1 MTSQNPMDCITQI
14 LNLVDQDSDTP
25 LTIIPVEKL
34 VGAHHTRHDP
44 AHGLLVTGI
53 TSAEDLTGLC
63 PVLITVY
70 PEVQPVKL
78 IVWNSETKNVSKSE
92 QLVLHDLNDG
102 NGWETGTEGY
112 LYVSPLEKEFSFEEF
127 QEIIAHLRAPNG
139 CPWDREQTHLSLRNN
154 LLEETYETLEAIDRQ
169 DIAGMQ
175 EEFGDLLLQIV
186 LHAQIAA
193 EAGEYRMEDVIAGI
207 YSKIVRRHP
216 HVFGEA
222 EVSGVQGVLQNW
234 EKLKQQERA
243 DKGVPEKGLLD
254 GVPVVLPSLTQA
266 QELQDRA
273 ARVGFDWP
281 TIEPVWDK
289 VLEELEEVRQ
299 AGSPEEVEKELGD
312 LLFAVVN
319 LIRWY
324 KVDSE
329 SALRG
334 TNQKFR
340 RRFKHIEKS
349 ARSLGR
355 DLQSMTLDEMD
366 EYWNEAKGFE

>member
-1 MTSQNPMDCITQI
+1 MNSNNPFQTLTKLYSLIGLQPDSPMTIMPLEAM
-14 LNLVDQDSDTP
+14 SDTYHP
-25 LTIIPVEKL
+25 RNNPAQALLVPDILSIAALEKL
-34 VGAHHTRHDP
+34 LPVLLQVYPKDHPIKLLHISADNSHEISDLVLKDISNQPEP
-44 AHGLLVTGI
+44 AEGI
-53 TSAEDLTGLC
+53 TLLLFI
-63 PVLITVY
+63 P
-70 PEVQPVKL
+70 
-78 IVWNSETKNVSKSE
+78 
-92 QLVLHDLNDG
+92 
-102 NGWETGTEGY
+102 
-112 LYVSPLEKEFSFEEF
+112 PLEKAASFEEF

-169 DIAGMQ
+169 DVAGMQ

-186 LHAQIAA
+186 LHAQIASEAA
-193 EAGEYRMEDVIAGI
+193 EYSMEDVIAGI
-207 YSKIVRRHP
+207 ASKIIRRHP
-216 HVFGEA
+216 HVFGET
-222 EVSGVQGVLQNW
+222 EVTGVQGVLQNW
-234 EKLKQQERA
+234 EKLKQKERA
-243 DKGVPEKGLLD
+243 DKGTPEKGLLD

-289 VLEELEEVRQ
+289 VMEELEEVRTAQ
-299 AGSPEEVEKELGD
+299 SPQEVEKELGD

-349 ARSLGR
+349 ARSTGR
-355 DLQSMTLDEMD
+355 ELQSMTLDEMD

>member
-1 MTSQNPMDCITQI
+1 MESNNQNWISNLQTILQALQI
-14 LNLVDQDSDTP
+14 GNDETLVFMPAAKILS
-25 LTIIPVEKL
+25 
-34 VGAHHTRHDP
+34 AHHTKHSPDQ
-44 AHGLLVTGI
+44 GLLVYGI
-53 TSAEDLTGLC
+53 SENMDWDNSQQ
-63 PVLITVY
+63 VLMTVY
-70 PEVQPVKL
+70 PENHNIKL
-78 IVWNSETKNVSKSE
+78 VYLQSDGKPSVEGILLKDLGSQKGPSGEMWLFIPSLEIET
-92 QLVLHDLNDG
+92 
-102 NGWETGTEGY
+102 
-112 LYVSPLEKEFSFEEF
+112 SFQEF
-127 QEIIAHLRAPNG
+127 QEIIGHLRAPNG

-154 LLEETYETLEAIDRQ
+154 LLEEAYETLEAIDRE
-169 DIAGMQ
+169 DVAGMQ

-193 EAGEYRMEDVIAGI
+193 EAGEFRMEDVIAGI
-207 YSKIVRRHP
+207 YRKIIRRHP
-216 HVFGEA
+216 HVFGDVDVE
-222 EVSGVQGVLQNW
+222 GVKGVLQNW
-234 EKLKQQERA
+234 EKLKEKERS
-243 DKGVPEKGLLD
+243 DNGTPEKGLLD

-289 VLEELEEVRQ
+289 VMEELDEVRQ
-299 AGSPEEVEKELGD
+299 ANSPEEVEKELGD

-349 ARSLGR
+349 ARKAGQ

-366 EYWNEAKGFE
+366 GFWNEAKGFE

>member
-1 MTSQNPMDCITQI
+1 MTKELLTTSIDNLYSTLGVDGTQPISILPVELLSGKHHPLQNPSHPLLIT
-14 LNLVDQDSDTP
+14 
-25 LTIIPVEKL
+25 
-34 VGAHHTRHDP
+34 G
-44 AHGLLVTGI
+44 VTGKEQLSDVFTI
-53 TSAEDLTGLC
+53 LSQ
-63 PVLITVY
+63 VY
-70 PEVQPVKL
+70 PDNQPVKMFCDDLGSDIHVLELHL
-78 IVWNSETKNVSKSE
+78 IDLKNEMPSNRTSRLNLLVMPLTKDNA
-92 QLVLHDLNDG
+92 
-102 NGWETGTEGY
+102 
-112 LYVSPLEKEFSFEEF
+112 FEEF

-154 LLEETYETLEAIDRQ
+154 LLEETYETLETIDRQ

-193 EAGEYRMEDVIAGI
+193 EAGEFRMEDIISGI
-207 YSKIVRRHP
+207 YRKIVRRHP
-216 HVFGEA
+216 HVFSDV
-222 EVSGVQGVLQNW
+222 EVTGVGNVLQNW
-234 EKLKQQERA
+234 EKLKQQERV

-281 TIEPVWDK
+281 SIEPVWDK
-289 VLEELEEVRQ
+289 VMEELDEVKR
-299 AGSPEEVEKELGD
+299 ADSPEEVEKELGD

-349 ARSLGR
+349 ARKIGR
-355 DLQSMTLDEMD
+355 DLPSMSLDEMD

>member
-1 MTSQNPMDCITQI
+1 MSTDVLMDDLSHIYLS
-14 LNLVDQDSDTP
+14 LNLDADSP
-25 LTIIPVEKL
+25 LTIMPAASLK
-34 VGAHHTRHDP
+34 GTHNTRHNP
-44 AHGLLVTGI
+44 AQALLINGI
-53 TSAEDLTGLC
+53 KSQDELSLLKTILSRIYPADHSICLFTSTFGIMSIEPRLTFADLVN
-63 PVLITVY
+63 PREFQV
-70 PEVQPVKL
+70 
-78 IVWNSETKNVSKSE
+78 
-92 QLVLHDLNDG
+92 
-102 NGWETGTEGY
+102 GTHLY
-112 LYVSPLEKEFSFEEF
+112 LFIPALEKAKSFEEF
-127 QEIIAHLRAPNG
+127 QELIAHLRAPEG

-154 LLEETYETLEAIDRQ
+154 LLEETYETLEALDRE
-169 DIAGMQ
+169 DVPSMQ

-186 LHAQIAA
+186 LHAQIAS
-193 EAGEYRMEDVIAGI
+193 EAGEFNMEDVIAGI

-222 EVSGVQGVLQNW
+222 EVDGVKSVLQNW
-234 EKLKQQERA
+234 EKLKEKERA

-281 TIEPVWDK
+281 EIQPVWDK

-299 AGSPEEVEKELGD
+299 ADSPEEAEKELGD

-329 SALRG
+329 SALRA

-349 ARSLGR
+349 ARTLGR

-366 EYWNEAKGFE
+366 AYWNEAKGFE

>member
-1 MTSQNPMDCITQI
+1 MSTDVLLDDLSHIYLS
-14 LNLVDQDSDTP
+14 LNLDSNSP
-25 LTIIPVEKL
+25 LTIMPAVSLK
-34 VGAHHTRHDP
+34 GTHNTRHNP
-44 AHGLLVTGI
+44 AQALLVNGI
-53 TSAEDLTGLC
+53 NSQEDLIRLHAILARIYPAGHGICLFTSSYGSMSIEPGL
-63 PVLITVY
+63 TM
-70 PEVQPVKL
+70 E
-78 IVWNSETKNVSKSE
+78 
-92 QLVLHDLNDG
+92 DLAKPREFQVG
-102 NGWETGTEGY
+102 MHRY
-112 LYVSPLEKEFSFEEF
+112 LFVPPLEKAKSFEEF
-127 QEIIAHLRAPNG
+127 QELIAHLRAPEG
-139 CPWDREQTHLSLRNN
+139 CPWDREQTHLTLRNN
-154 LLEETYETLEAIDRQ
+154 LLEETYETLEALDRE
-169 DIAGMQ
+169 DAASTQ

-193 EAGEYRMEDVIAGI
+193 EAGEFTMEDVVAGI
-207 YSKIVRRHP
+207 YNKIVRRHP
-216 HVFGEA
+216 HVFGEV
-222 EVSGVQGVLQNW
+222 EVDGVKNVLQNW
-234 EKLKQQERA
+234 EKLKEKERA

-281 TIEPVWDK
+281 EIQPVWDK

-299 AGSPEEVEKELGD
+299 AGDDKVEAEKELGD

-329 SALRG
+329 SALRA

-366 EYWNEAKGFE
+366 AYWNEAKGLE

>member
-1 MTSQNPMDCITQI
+1 MTTDFLLDTLSKLYRSGI
-14 LNLVDQDSDTP
+14 LDKDKP
-25 LTIIPVEKL
+25 LSIMPVNRL
-34 VGAHHTRHDP
+34 IGAHHTLHNP
-44 AHGLLVTGI
+44 AQALLITGI
-53 TSAEDLTGLC
+53 KTTEELSRVHHILTQVFPPDHGIHLHSGSDDPITAGPNLRLKDLAAGK
-63 PVLITVY
+63 PV
-70 PEVQPVKL
+70 
-78 IVWNSETKNVSKSE
+78 
-92 QLVLHDLNDG
+92 
-102 NGWETGTEGY
+102 TESNPLY
-112 LYVSPLEKEFSFEEF
+112 LFIPPLEPVNSFEEF
-127 QEIIAHLRAPNG
+127 QEIIAHLRAPEG

-169 DIAGMQ
+169 DADGMQ

-186 LHAQIAA
+186 LHAQIAT
-193 EAGEYRMEDVIAGI
+193 EAGEFRMEDVIAGI
-207 YSKIVRRHP
+207 SRKLIRRHP
-216 HVFGEA
+216 HVFGA
-222 EVSGVQGVLQNW
+222 TEVSGVENVLQNW

-243 DKGVPEKGLLD
+243 DKGTPEKGLLD

-266 QELQDRA
+266 QELQNRA

-289 VLEELEEVRQ
+289 VMEELEEVRQ
-299 AGSPEEVEKELGD
+299 AKTPAETEKELGD

-340 RRFKHIEKS
+340 RRFQHIEKS
-349 ARSLGR
+349 ARTAGR
-355 DLQSMTLDEMD
+355 DLHSMTLNEMD
-366 EYWNEAKGFE
+366 DYWNEAKGLE

>member
-1 MTSQNPMDCITQI
+1 MVQI
-14 LNLVDQDSDTP
+14 LDDGNVFILDTRLDGLDNP
-25 LTIIPVEKL
+25 L
-34 VGAHHTRHDP
+34 
-44 AHGLLVTGI
+44 
-53 TSAEDLTGLC
+53 
-63 PVLITVY
+63 
-70 PEVQPVKL
+70 
-78 IVWNSETKNVSKSE
+78 
-92 QLVLHDLNDG
+92 DLNVDT
-102 NGWETGTEGY
+102 WFY
-112 LYVSPLEKEFSFEEF
+112 FPALEPENSFQEF
-127 QEIIAHLRAPNG
+127 QEIIAHLRAPDG
-139 CPWDREQTHLSLRNN
+139 CPWDKEQTHLSLRNN
-154 LLEETYETLEAIDRQ
+154 LMEEAYEALEAIDRE
-169 DIAGMQ
+169 DVDGMQ

-186 LHAQIAA
+186 LHAQIAS
-193 EAGEYRMEDVIAGI
+193 EAGEFRMEDVIAGI
-207 YSKIVRRHP
+207 SRKLIRRHP
-216 HVFGEA
+216 HVFGDT
-222 EVSGVQGVLQNW
+222 EVEGVKGVLQNW
-234 EKLKQQERA
+234 EKLKEKERA
-243 DKGVPEKGLLD
+243 DKGTIEKGLLD

-266 QELQDRA
+266 QELQNRA

-299 AGSPEEVEKELGD
+299 ANSQEEAEKELGD

-349 ARSLGR
+349 ARKAGQ

-366 EYWNEAKGFE
+366 GYWNEAKGFE